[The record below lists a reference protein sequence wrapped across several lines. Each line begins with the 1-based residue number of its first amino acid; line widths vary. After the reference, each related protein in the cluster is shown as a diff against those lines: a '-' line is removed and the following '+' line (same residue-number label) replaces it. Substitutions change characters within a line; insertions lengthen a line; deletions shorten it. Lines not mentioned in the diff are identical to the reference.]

1 MREIRIKLD
10 SLAGN
15 FTFRN
20 TTRDK
25 KRKEFTAQVNVS
37 GYGLIMSEA
46 YMGITLAFIENE
58 CETNFLIYDLVF
70 LCCNLMFCMVCTS
83 EK

>member
-1 MREIRIKLD
+1 MRHIRIKPD

-25 KRKEFTAQVNVS
+25 KRKEFTAQVNAS
-37 GYGLIMSEA
+37 GYGLIVSDA
-46 YMGITLAFIENE
+46 YMGITLAFIATE
-58 CETNFLIYDLVF
+58 CETNFLLHDFVYFYI
-70 LCCNLMFCMVCTS
+70 
-83 EK
+83 EI